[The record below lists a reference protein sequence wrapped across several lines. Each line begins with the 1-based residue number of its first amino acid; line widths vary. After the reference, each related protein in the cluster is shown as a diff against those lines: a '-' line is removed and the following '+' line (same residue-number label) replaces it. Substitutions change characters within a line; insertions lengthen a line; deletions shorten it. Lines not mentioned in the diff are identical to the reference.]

1 MSIGLDVV
9 WHKDGSDMIVIKVG
23 GGKGI
28 SIEAVCQD
36 VADLVKRGE
45 RLILVHGGS
54 HETNELSTALG
65 KPPRF
70 VTSVSGVESRYTDR
84 DTLEIFNMVYVG
96 KMNKRYV
103 ERLQQLGVNAVGL
116 CGADGRSMVGERKA
130 SIKVVENGKRKVL
143 RNDFTGRVE
152 QINTDLL
159 TLLLDHGYTPVLCPP
174 AMSYENELIN
184 VDGDR
189 MAAVLASALQ
199 AKTLV
204 ILSNVPGL
212 LQDVDDPDSLI
223 ASIDKT
229 RLSAF
234 FDRAQGRMKK
244 KVMGASEALAQGVE
258 AVILGDARLDHPVQ
272 QALEG
277 RGTVIR

>member
-1 MSIGLDVV
+1 M
-9 WHKDGSDMIVIKVG
+9 MVIKVG

-28 SIEAVCQD
+28 SLEGVCQD
-36 VADLVKRGE
+36 VADLVQRGE

-84 DTLEIFNMVYVG
+84 ETLEIFNMVYVG
-96 KMNKRYV
+96 KMNKLYV

-130 SIKVVENGKRKVL
+130 AIKVVENGKRKVL

-152 QINTDLL
+152 QINTELL
-159 TLLLDHGYTPVLCPP
+159 TLLLDNGYTPVLCPP
-174 AMSYENELIN
+174 AMSYDNEIIN

-189 MAAVLASALQ
+189 MAAVLASAFKAEL
-199 AKTLV
+199 LV

-212 LQDVDDPDSLI
+212 LKDLDDPDSLI

-229 RLSAF
+229 RIAPF
-234 FDRAQGRMKK
+234 FDLAQGRMKK
-244 KVMGASEALAQGVE
+244 KIMGASEALEQGVE
-258 AVILGDARLDHPVQ
+258 TVILGDARLDHPVQ
-272 QALEG
+272 LALEG